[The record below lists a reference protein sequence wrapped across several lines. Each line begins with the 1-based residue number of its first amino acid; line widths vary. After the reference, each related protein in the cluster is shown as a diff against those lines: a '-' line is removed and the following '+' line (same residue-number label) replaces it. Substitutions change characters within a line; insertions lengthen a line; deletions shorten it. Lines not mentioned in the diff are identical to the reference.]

1 MRNNKGQALIEFV
14 ILIPVF
20 MMLILGML
28 DLGNIM
34 YHKYQLSNDLDFI
47 SDLYIENKENDII
60 SYANKQDIK
69 YQIRNDNNKVKIIVS
84 EKIKINTPGLNN
96 ILGNYYNI
104 SVERMLYN
112 ES

>member
-28 DLGNIM
+28 DLGNII
-34 YHKYQLSNDLDFI
+34 YHKYQLGNDLDYI
-47 SDLYIENKENDII
+47 SDLYIENKNNDIDK
-60 SYANKQDIK
+60 YVNDRKIK
-69 YQIRNDNNKVKIIVS
+69 YQIRSEDNKANILISQNVKII
-84 EKIKINTPGLNN
+84 TPGLNK

-104 SVERMLYN
+104 SVERMIYN
-112 ES
+112 E

>member
-34 YHKYQLSNDLDFI
+34 YHKYQLSNDLDYI
-47 SDLYIENKENDII
+47 SDLYIENKENDI
-60 SYANKQDIK
+60 SDYANKQDIK
-69 YQIRNDNNKVKIIVS
+69 YQIKKNNNKVEIIVS
-84 EKIKINTPGLNN
+84 DSIKINTPGLNV